1 MNQGA
6 RRVADSQAGAMAV
19 TIAIFLVGF
28 LAMVAL
34 VFDFGH
40 VVWVKNEL
48 QKAADAGSLSG
59 ARCLWP
65 YVGVPSTPN
74 WTAAQT
80 AATQTVLLNRADG
93 QLLTNCDLQSG
104 YWNLATKTLEST
116 GVVPTASHLPGIRVT
131 VSKAPGH
138 NGGPVALMFAAFF
151 GLVPQNLTAQA
162 TAVITGPAT
171 IPPRGGAFPMAVPK
185 VMVEQYW
192 NREPPVSFRI
202 GSAYTDPEG
211 GQWTSFFADANDV
224 PTIREL
230 MAQGNPEP
238 LKIGDPIW
246 LEPGTKTTLYSD
258 AAAMAGQT
266 VILPVVSTDFATH
279 ATTPIVGF
287 VSYYIESASG
297 GSDKYIQGHFVK
309 RELPQATS
317 GGPVFGSVVPS
328 TKLVN

>member
-202 GSAYTDPEG
+202 GSPIQTLKADNGPPSLPMPT
-211 GQWTSFFADANDV
+211 TSPLSGNSWRKA
-224 PTIREL
+224 IRSL
-230 MAQGNPEP
+230 
-238 LKIGDPIW
+238 
-246 LEPGTKTTLYSD
+246 SR
-258 AAAMAGQT
+258 
-266 VILPVVSTDFATH
+266 
-279 ATTPIVGF
+279 
-287 VSYYIESASG
+287 SAIRSG
-297 GSDKYIQGHFVK
+297 WN
-309 RELPQATS
+309 RAPR
-317 GGPVFGSVVPS
+317 PPS
-328 TKLVN
+328 TATPPPWRARP